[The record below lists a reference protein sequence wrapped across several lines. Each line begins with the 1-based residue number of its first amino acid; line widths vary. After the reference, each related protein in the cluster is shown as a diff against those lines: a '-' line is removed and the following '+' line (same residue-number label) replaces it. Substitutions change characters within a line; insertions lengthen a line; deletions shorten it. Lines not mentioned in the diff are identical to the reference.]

1 MKKSSVL
8 ILVAA
13 IAVLIFSSFV
23 YYFIYGLSIENEE
36 FYVGIAFCGNT
47 TQEAKLLIDRIKTY
61 TNLFVL
67 QSGPISKNK
76 TAINEICD
84 YAVSSDLD
92 FVVFLG
98 WFDFDHPWQ
107 VPWLDE
113 AKERWGDRFLGL
125 YLYDEPG
132 GIQVDYDWTTTF
144 HYLKNIFPE
153 IYSSFELYVEGNS
166 NVTALRD
173 YSEATKRHID
183 YITRDLRIGELL
195 NRSIRA
201 ITSDYALYWFDYL
214 AGYETV
220 YVQLGWNHST
230 AKHIGLCRGAANA
243 QNKDWGSIIV
253 WNGRDEANN
262 QAGLYKT
269 GEEMLID
276 MKISYQ
282 TGAKYVIIFNYPTYP
297 EDNKYGILTNEHF
310 TALEEFW
317 NYFQQNPNDYGLIR
331 ANTALV
337 LPKDYGWGM
346 RHPEDRIWG
355 YWGPDELSPQIWNI
369 TQDLVDKYGLELD
382 IVYDDPTFPIKNK
395 YETIYYWNQTLNLD

>member
-262 QAGLYKT
+262 HAGLYKT

-282 TGAKYVIIFNYPTYP
+282 TGAKYIIIFNYPTYP